1 VIMQDGKPIAFY
13 SRKLAEVQQKY
24 TTTKRELLSIVETL
38 REFRS
43 ILLGYEIDH
52 KNLTF
57 ENFTSDRVHRWRM
70 YVEEFGPAIHY
81 IKGKANIVAD
91 ALSRMTLIP
100 AKDAEGRGGNARD
113 NTNSSDEPEAVA
125 APTLHAIQT
134 RRERK
139 LTEKAKTFF
148 ERLKEKEKERP
159 SKRQKTK
166 QTSAEVTLEQAVP
179 IRYDVIAAHQW
190 KDAELLQKL
199 ETKSNYTVRHKGKH
213 RIIVKDDKIPVP
225 ETLRQ
230 PLIEWYH
237 TNLCHPG
244 TDRTEQT
251 IRRSFTWK
259 NVRRDVRRHTKHCE
273 ECQRLKTKTAKY
285 GHLPAKK
292 AEYVPWRKL
301 CVDLIGPYK
310 VQDGKGHV
318 HELLAL
324 TMIDPATS
332 WFKICKIPNKE
343 SETVALAL
351 DRQWLCRYPRPTYIT
366 YDQGGE
372 FTGKEFQELLDSYG
386 IKAKPATSRNPQ
398 SNSVVERV
406 HLTLHNM

>member
-1 VIMQDGKPIAFY
+1 MS
-13 SRKLAEVQQKY
+13 SR
-24 TTTKRELLSIVETL
+24 
-38 REFRS
+38 
-43 ILLGYEIDH
+43 
-52 KNLTF
+52 LT
-57 ENFTSDRVHRWRM
+57 N
-70 YVEEFGPAIHY
+70 G
-81 IKGKANIVAD
+81 
-91 ALSRMTLIP
+91 
-100 AKDAEGRGGNARD
+100 
-113 NTNSSDEPEAVA
+113 
-125 APTLHAIQT
+125 
-134 RRERK
+134 
-139 LTEKAKTFF
+139 KTF
-148 ERLKEKEKERP
+148 
-159 SKRQKTK
+159 
-166 QTSAEVTLEQAVP
+166 V
-179 IRYDVIAAHQW
+179 
-190 KDAELLQKL
+190 ELLQKL
-199 ETKSNYTVRHKGKH
+199 ETKSNYSVRHKGKH

-225 ETLRQ
+225 ETLRR

-259 NVRRDVRRHTKHCE
+259 NVRRDVRRHTKNCE
-273 ECQRLKTKTAKY
+273 ECQRLKTKTTKY

-332 WFKICKIPNKE
+332 WFEICEIPNKE

-406 HLTLHNM
+406 HLTLHNMLRTFDLQVRDMDPLDPWSGYLAAVAFAIRSTYHTTTKATPAELVFGRDMIIERSFEANWDDIRQQKQKLINDNNTRENKKRKYHDYRVGDQVLYRRRKTAKHNRPYDGPFTITHVHSNGNVTIARDSRVKQRVNIRLIHPFSPRTS